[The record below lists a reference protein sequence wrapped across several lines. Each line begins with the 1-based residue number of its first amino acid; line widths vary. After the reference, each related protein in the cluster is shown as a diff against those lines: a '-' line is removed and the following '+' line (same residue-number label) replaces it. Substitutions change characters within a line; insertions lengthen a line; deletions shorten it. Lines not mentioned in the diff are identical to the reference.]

1 MLIHAKGEVRSTIMN
16 LRSAGLEGKGFE
28 EQIRDMAAPLRHGG
42 IAVKILLRGLPD
54 KMDSARLG
62 DLLLIAR
69 EAVTNAIKHGKAK
82 TVVIVSD
89 PMEGGGFVLRVLND
103 GAPFD
108 MNAALGPETGHFGLA
123 GMRERALR
131 SGFTLEFA
139 REGEWTAVRVEVPT

>member
-1 MLIHAKGEVRSTIMN
+1 MIEWRSPP
-16 LRSAGLEGKGFE
+16 AD
-28 EQIRDMAAPLRHGG
+28 EQSFCSGP
-42 IAVKILLRGLPD
+42 PD

-103 GAPFD
+103 GASFD
-108 MNAALGPETGHFGLA
+108 VNAALGPETGHFGLA

-131 SGFTLEFA
+131 SGFALEFA

>member
-1 MLIHAKGEVRSTIMN
+1 
-16 LRSAGLEGKGFE
+16 
-28 EQIRDMAAPLRHGG
+28 MAAPLRHGG
-42 IAVKILLRGLPD
+42 IAVKTLLRGLPE

-69 EAVTNAIKHGKAK
+69 ESVTNAIKHGKAK

-89 PMEGGGFVLRVLND
+89 PMEGGGGFVLKVLND

-108 MNAALGPETGHFGLA
+108 VNAALGPETGHFGLA

-139 REGEWTAVRVEVPT
+139 KDGEWTAVRVEVPT